1 MRSKEQLRERADVAV
16 LPHFVGVMV
25 GEREEGIWVLKRSA
39 RRRRG

>member
-1 MRSKEQLRERADVAV
+1 MRSKEQLRV
-16 LPHFVGVMV
+16 LLQFVGIMV